1 MSDLDKEAVE
11 LYEKLLSS
19 DEDISIRDFYEKYA
33 SDAFKENAKK
43 MEERRMRQYEK
54 GIIVG

>member
-19 DEDISIRDFYEKYA
+19 DEEISFRDFYEKFA
-33 SDAFKENAKK
+33 SDAFKENA
-43 MEERRMRQYEK
+43 
-54 GIIVG
+54 